1 VPPIDDASRPRVA
14 GSVELDARQRAA
26 GDHLRLV
33 HDHFRHQLETLT
45 RAVEDLQDAAG
56 DRSGDGA
63 GNGAGEVEAVRAGV
77 HGLAPSLTAQQ
88 VAGLCG
94 QVCRFLTMH
103 HTIEDQSMFPAVATL
118 QAYAPVAARLAEEHL
133 VVHAHLERV
142 DDLAVAVRTDPARIG
157 DLVTAVADLRADLES
172 HFTYEET
179 EMSEPLGLL
188 GLGI

>member
-14 GSVELDARQRAA
+14 GSVELEPRQRAA
-26 GDHLRLV
+26 GDHLRMV

-45 RAVEDLQDAAG
+45 RAVEALRDAAG
-56 DRSGDGA
+56 DGAGDGTSD
-63 GNGAGEVEAVRAGV
+63 VEAVRAGV
-77 HGLAPSLTAQQ
+77 HELAPALTAQQ

-103 HTIEDQSMFPAVATL
+103 HTIEDQTMFPAVATM
-118 QAYAPVAARLAEEHL
+118 QRYAPVAARLAEEHL

-142 DDLAVAVRTDPARIG
+142 DDLAVAVRTDPGRVG
-157 DLVTAVADLRADLES
+157 ELVAAVADLRTDLES

-179 EMSEPLGLL
+179 EMAEPLGLL
-188 GLGI
+188 GLGP